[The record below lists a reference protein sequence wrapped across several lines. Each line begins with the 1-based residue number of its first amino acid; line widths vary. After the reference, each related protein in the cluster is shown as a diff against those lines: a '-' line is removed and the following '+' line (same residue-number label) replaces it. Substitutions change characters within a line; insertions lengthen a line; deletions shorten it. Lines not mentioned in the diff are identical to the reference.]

1 MAETLR
7 VQSLPAQADVFRPY
21 QPPKGVR
28 GDGRTHLAMDSAA
41 SANPGLLGWLRQ
53 AVAEGTAF
61 PGYPRLAELS
71 QRAEYRHMV
80 EVIAAEA
87 TREWIIFRARGTA
100 DKKQR
105 LADIEREFI
114 RLNVRDVLRRMAE
127 YDGYYGMGL
136 LYVDTG
142 QPRTGG
148 GLETPLLLRPETF
161 RKGSLR
167 ALVPIEPVWTTP
179 DQYDTANPLS
189 TEFYQPSRWWVQGGL
204 LHSTRLLQFVS
215 RPVPDLLKPAYNF
228 GGLSL
233 SQMARPAV
241 ENWLRTRQSV
251 SDLLNAFS
259 IVALST
265 DMSAYAQDPEG
276 LLSRIE
282 AFNRFR
288 SNRGT
293 FVLDK
298 DREKLE
304 LLAAPLAGL
313 DRLQAQAQEQ
323 MCAVAQEPLVKFT
336 GITPSGLNAS
346 ADGEIRVFYDRVHAF
361 QETLYRKNLTTILHM
376 VMLNLWGEIDP
387 DIDFTFVFL
396 WQMDE
401 LARATLQ
408 KTRADIDA
416 QNIRSGIIT
425 PAEARSRTASPL
437 SMPGQPARSPSST
450 VSGNMKSNGRSTCIF
465 RPASPSHSRN
475 QWPLPPGLLW
485 QMSPAHRVLLPHDAP
500 HQFPRYRHTGRSLSG
515 WHGQPAEWHG
525 LFHKY
530 VACIGC
536 FHIHLGGG
544 CRCNLRC
551 HIRGSQHRQHLFLGL
566 YQRAGHAGKA
576 LYFPAPRHP
585 DHRRLR
591 HLSLHR
597 SRSGNRLGTL
607 PVRAGTRPRRQ
618 NPDRHMALRPPQPL
632 LGRGAG

>member
-1 MAETLR
+1 MLRNSFLSRWFSSQSCRLPTSLRTSRSSQPTSAAMSLPASSCPTLVSASAHSKASTKATTPDSQLTSRKEPRLRLPCDPVLSTQPASTGIGPRALAETLR
-7 VQSLPAQADVFRPY
+7 PQSHMGQADIFRPY

-28 GDGRTHLAMDSAA
+28 GDGRTHLVMDSAA
-41 SANPGLLGWLRQ
+41 ATNPGLLGWLRQ
-53 AVAEGTAF
+53 AVAEGVAF
-61 PGYPRLAELS
+61 PGYPRLAEMS

-87 TREWIIFRARGTA
+87 TREWITFRARGTA

-105 LADIEREFI
+105 LADLERDFL

-148 GLETPLLLRPETF
+148 ALETPLLLRPETF

-179 DQYDTANPLS
+179 DQYDTTNPLS
-189 TEFYQPSRWWVQGGL
+189 AEFYQPSRWWVQGGL

-241 ENWLRTRQSV
+241 DNWLRTRQSV

-276 LLSRIE
+276 LLSRVE

-361 QETLYRKNLTTILHM
+361 QETFYRRNLTTILHM

-387 DIDFTFVFL
+387 DIDFTFVSL

-425 PAEARSRTASPL
+425 PTEARSRTA
-437 SMPGQPARSPSST
+437 
-450 VSGNMKSNGRSTCIF
+450 
-465 RPASPSHSRN
+465 
-475 QWPLPPGLLW
+475 
-485 QMSPAHRVLLPHDAP
+485 HDA
-500 HQFPRYRHTGRSLSG
+500 G
-515 WHGQPAEWHG
+515 GQYAA
-525 LFHKY
+525 
-530 VACIGC
+530 V
-536 FHIHLGGG
+536 
-544 CRCNLRC
+544 NL
-551 HIRGSQHRQHLFLGL
+551 
-566 YQRAGHAGKA
+566 
-576 LYFPAPRHP
+576 
-585 DHRRLR
+585 
-591 HLSLHR
+591 
-597 SRSGNRLGTL
+597 
-607 PVRAGTRPRRQ
+607 AGT
-618 NPDRHMALRPPQPL
+618 PP
-632 LGRGAG
+632 AA